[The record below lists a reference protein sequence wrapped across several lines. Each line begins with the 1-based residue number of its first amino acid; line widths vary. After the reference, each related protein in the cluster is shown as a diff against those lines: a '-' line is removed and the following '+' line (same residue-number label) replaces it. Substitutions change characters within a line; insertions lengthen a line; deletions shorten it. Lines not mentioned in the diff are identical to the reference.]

1 MNKRNHLILGAI
13 LAVTFIII
21 LGWLGLNWITL
32 NFLSIINIGLI
43 LIFYSLLPDIDHK
56 NSTITWWFFGIGIL
70 GLVIG
75 MIEMTL
81 KITNPNPYT
90 ILITSTLLLAFTF
103 IATNFFHHRGIIHS
117 VQVGLLAV
125 IPIFFLFHNFIYCIF
140 AYIAWHSHL
149 IGDGYLFKI
158 K

>member
-13 LAVTFIII
+13 
-21 LGWLGLNWITL
+21 
-32 NFLSIINIGLI
+32 INIGLI
-43 LIFYSLLPDIDHK
+43 VIFYSLLPDIDHK
-56 NSTITWWFFGIGIL
+56 NSTITWWFFGIGIS

-75 MIEMTL
+75 MIELTL

-103 IATNFFHHRGIIHS
+103 IATNFFPHRGIIHS